1 MAVITFLAAK
11 FGMWGVPEPIRK
23 AAAWAALI
31 TAALAL
37 LWAGKAIYD
46 ASVVREHETERAVKS
61 IDARDKSA
69 EDRADDAVRNLLA
82 EKDREGAIKAAP
94 NAGATLAPST
104 VAANCARL
112 RAAYSAEELAK
123 SAAYREL
130 CE

>member
-1 MAVITFLAAK
+1 MPIITFLAANFVPK
-11 FGMWGVPEPIRK
+11 LVPEPLRK
-23 AAAWAALI
+23 AAAWAILI
-31 TAALAL
+31 TAAVAF
-37 LWAGKAIYD
+37 LWTAKIMYD
-46 ASVVREHETERAVKS
+46 RSIVHDHEQERAAKS

-69 EDRADDAVRNLLA
+69 EERADDAVRNLLA

-123 SAAYREL
+123 SDAYREL
-130 CE
+130 CK